1 MRKGEWHE
9 DDRRHWG
16 QAEQPI
22 RQHGHANIELRVVK
36 SSLFSLYTGCLP
48 PELNVTA
55 GPPTQRGLVDRVIM
69 LAAAMTFSSRFFS
82 GGYSRD
88 EAAQHTCVSVDIR
101 QEAWLYPPNPGCR
114 AENPGIIG

>member
-48 PELNVTA
+48 PARSRCEGLKVLVR
-55 GPPTQRGLVDRVIM
+55 PDPTLAKFLVLPHPRCTKWLCLCIPDTVCN
-69 LAAAMTFSSRFFS
+69 TFPQLFYR
-82 GGYSRD
+82 
-88 EAAQHTCVSVDIR
+88 HWNTT
-101 QEAWLYPPNPGCR
+101 
-114 AENPGIIG
+114 